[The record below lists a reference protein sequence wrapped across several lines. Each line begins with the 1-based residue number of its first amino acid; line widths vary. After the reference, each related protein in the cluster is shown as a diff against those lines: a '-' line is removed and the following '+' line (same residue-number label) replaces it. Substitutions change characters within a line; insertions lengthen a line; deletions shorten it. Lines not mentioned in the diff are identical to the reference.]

1 MEFSSLLPTH
11 EMAKHNSPQD
21 CWIVVDDEVWDV
33 TAFAPQHPG
42 GASSILNYAGRDA
55 TKAYAEYHAPSLIK
69 DNLPL
74 SCFKG
79 NLDRSTIDKTWA
91 RDPSSNAAASGS
103 NPTQAQSDEEKPPLH
118 SIINSYDFEAVAA
131 RTASKKTY
139 AFYSTAATDCWS
151 RDMNESMYKRIWFR
165 PRVLHDVSQIDTS
178 TTILGNKVNMPVF
191 ICPTGLARMIHPEAE
206 KALGRAAKATGIIE
220 VLSTSASHPVED
232 IVAQA
237 PDHPFFFQL
246 YVNRERKKSEEVI
259 AKAERLGFKAI
270 FVTVDAAGR
279 GKRESDERLV
289 VDELVINPVTG
300 ERANTDKKGGG
311 LTRMMGSYIDQSLT
325 WSDLAWIRSLTTL
338 PIVLKGITTAAD
350 AKLAMQHKVDGILLS
365 NHGGRNLDYS
375 PPSILLLLEMH
386 KLCPEVFGQME
397 VYVDGGIRRGG
408 DIVKALCLGAKAV
421 GIGRTF
427 LYALNYGT
435 EGAEHLVE
443 ILKDEMESVMKLL
456 GIKDLSE
463 CHPGLVNTA
472 DVDHLIPST
481 EGHPYAKWRPK
492 PRL

>member
-1 MEFSSLLPTH
+1 MEFSKLISTQEIGSH
-11 EMAKHNSPQD
+11 SSPED

-33 TAFAPQHPG
+33 THFAPQHPG
-42 GASSILNYAGRDA
+42 GASLLHKYGGRDA
-55 TKAYAEYHAPSLIK
+55 TKAYAEYHAPSIIR
-69 DNLPL
+69 DNLDL
-74 SCFKG
+74 ECFKG
-79 NLDRSTIDKTWA
+79 NLDRSTIPTSWA
-91 RDPSSNAAASGS
+91 EDPASNAASS
-103 NPTQAQSDEEKPPLH
+103 TNPTQVQPDSEKPPLH

-151 RDMNESMYKRIWFR
+151 RDMNEAMYKRLWFR
-165 PRVLHDVSQIDTS
+165 PRVLRDVAAIDTS
-178 TTILGNKVNMPVF
+178 TTILGHKVNVPLF

-206 KALGRAAKATGIIE
+206 IALGRAAKSTGIIE
-220 VLSTSASHPVED
+220 IVSSSASHPVED
-232 IVAQA
+232 VLAQSPA
-237 PDHPFFFQL
+237 HPFFFQL
-246 YVNRERKKSEEVI
+246 YVNRDRRKSEEAI
-259 AKAERLGFKAI
+259 AKANRLGFRAI

-300 ERANTDKKGGG
+300 ERAATDKKGGG
-311 LTRMMGSYIDQSLT
+311 LTRMMGSFIDQALT
-325 WSDLAWIRSLTTL
+325 WDDLKWIRSLTDL

-350 AKLAMQHKVDGILLS
+350 AQLAMQHKVDGILLS

-375 PPSILLLLEMH
+375 PPAILLLLEMH
-386 KLCPEVFGQME
+386 RNCPEVFDAME

-408 DIVKALCLGAKAV
+408 DILKALCLGAKAV

-427 LYALNYGT
+427 LYALSYGT

-443 ILKDEMESVMKLL
+443 ILRDEMESVMKLL

-463 CHPGLVNTA
+463 VHPGLVNTA
-472 DVDHLIPST
+472 DVDHLVPST
-481 EGHPYAKWRPK
+481 PDHPYAKWRPK